1 MTAGTSSAEPAAR
14 VIFDVQADAEAA
26 AQSAAERLA
35 AVAAAGGH
43 VALSGGATPAL
54 AYRLAALAD
63 WSRAHVWW
71 GDDRCVPPDD
81 ERSNYRLAKESL
93 LDRVSAQPEV
103 HRIRGELPADEAAE
117 LYDRELEGVVLD
129 LALNGLGPD
138 GHTASLFPGSP
149 TLDVADRRAV
159 AAPAGL
165 EPFVDRVTMTIP
177 VLNAARS
184 VLFLVT
190 GGDKAEVVRR
200 AFAGAPDPATPASLV
215 RSQVGT
221 TVVILDRDAA
231 SRLDIA
237 S

>member
-1 MTAGTSSAEPAAR
+1 
-14 VIFDVQADAEAA
+14 VIFDVQADVEAA
-26 AQSAAERLA
+26 ARSAAERLA

-43 VALSGGATPAL
+43 IALSGGSTPAL

-63 WSRAHVWW
+63 WSRAHLWW

-93 LDRVSAQPEV
+93 LDRVTAQPDV
-103 HRIRGELPADEAAE
+103 HRIRGELPADEAAA

-138 GHTASLFPGSP
+138 GHTASLFPGSAAV
-149 TLDVADRRAV
+149 DVVDRRAV
-159 AAPAGL
+159 AAPAGF

-177 VLNAARS
+177 VLNASRS

-190 GGDKAEVVRR
+190 GADKAEVVRR
-200 AFAGAPDPATPASLV
+200 AFAGPPDPAIPATLV
-215 RSQVGT
+215 RSQAGT

-237 S
+237 P